1 MTTPTLYVHPALM
14 PLAAAVTG
22 RAGWLVGDLARLTR
36 LLVADLAG
44 VLRAEAVHDPAERW
58 YLRLALTAQVEV
70 WLLTWT
76 PGQGTRPHD
85 HGGASGSYTV
95 LDGALTET
103 WRDGTGTSRRAVRP
117 QRTGSAFGPDRV
129 HVVQA
134 GPDARLVLVCNEGYA
149 SSLAADSLRRLGVR
163 ATDLDGG
170 FRAWAAS
177 GLPTI
182 RGGSPALP

>member
-1 MTTPTLYVHPALM
+1 M
-14 PLAAAVTG
+14 PLAPAVTG
-22 RAGWLVGDLARLTR
+22 RAGWPVGDLARLTR
-36 LLVADLAG
+36 LLVADLAA

-129 HVVQA
+129 HVVQNR
-134 GPDARLVLVCNEGYA
+134 GSRDATSVHAYSPPLLPLTEGL
-149 SSLAADSLRRLGVR
+149 SLAEPVA
-163 ATDLDGG
+163 
-170 FRAWAAS
+170 
-177 GLPTI
+177 
-182 RGGSPALP
+182 